1 MAAPV
6 RAVKGSEAAG
16 GPGPQRKKPARQL
29 PEPRPAEHRPVHEG
43 GRPTIKD
50 RRRRATL
57 RATYR
62 LQLHAGFG
70 FAAAAAIA
78 PYLGELGVSHV
89 YLSPVLQAARG
100 STHGYDVVDPT
111 AVNEELG
118 GEAGHNALQRAL
130 GSAGLGHIVD
140 IVPNH
145 MAVSTPDNRW
155 WWDVLENG
163 PSSVYASYFDVDWG
177 PPPAGESHPGSV
189 VLLPVL
195 ADHYGRELEAGK
207 IRLEHSRGT
216 FCLRYEDHRLPIAPR
231 SADQLVSRA
240 ARRLPRSLDP
250 AVRAEVESI
259 GTALGRL
266 PPSWA
271 TDRASVRERHRDK
284 EVLRARLAAL
294 CEHPEVEAALDAEV
308 EAANAD
314 PDALDSVVRR
324 QNYRIASWRTASE
337 EGQYRRFFDINEL
350 VGIRVEDAAVFAD
363 SHRLI
368 LRWLDAGVIDGL
380 RVDHVDGLRDPGA
393 YLGRLASAGAGGW
406 VVVEKILARGE
417 QLPQNWPVAGTT
429 GYDWLNLA
437 GGLFVEKAGY
447 EELRGAFSE
456 FTGWEQPWEELVH
469 DTKISLLYGSLS
481 TDLSRVADWLA
492 RAADNHRRHSDHTHR
507 ELRECLAEVAA
518 CFPVYRTYVAP
529 GRPVP
534 EQDAAVVKR
543 AVLEAGIRRPD
554 LDGELLSFV
563 RDILLLQ
570 DVGPAETEVALR
582 FQQLTGPVMAKAVE
596 DTAFYR
602 YVPLLSAN
610 EVGGDP
616 SSPATSLEEFHA
628 WCQQAHAS
636 HPQGLLATSTH
647 DTKRSEDVRARL
659 SVLSEMPELWYSSVQ
674 GWHDM
679 NRKKR
684 VAELPDPA
692 TEWLLYQT
700 LAGTWPI
707 GAERV
712 LQFMQKAVRE
722 AKLHTSWEQ
731 PDQIYEGAVSNF
743 SSAVLRSRKFCA
755 SLGAFA
761 SKLVGPGRSNSL
773 SLKLLTLC
781 APGVPDLY
789 QGSELWDFSLVDPDN
804 RRPVDYGV
812 RAKLLTEQGSP
823 PLAADAL
830 GVTKLTLVRRA
841 LALRARRP
849 AAFGPGRRGAYEPLL
864 ASGPASQH
872 AVAFSRGGQ
881 VACVV
886 TRWPALLAE
895 RGGWKGTVLALSGG
909 SWHDELSGRTWQG
922 TVDMEEL
929 LGTLPVALLAK
940 GRG

>member
-1 MAAPV
+1 MEEP
-6 RAVKGSEAAG
+6 AAG
-16 GPGPQRKKPARQL
+16 N
-29 PEPRPAEHRPVHEG
+29 G
-43 GRPTIKD
+43 GRRVQRTPSKLRTQAAGKAQ
-50 RRRRATL
+50 RRRAAI

-70 FAAAAAIA
+70 FADAAAIA
-78 PYLGELGVSHV
+78 PYLAQLGVSHV

-118 GEAGHNALQRAL
+118 GEEGHSTLQRAL

-145 MAVSTPDNRW
+145 MAVATPDNRW

-177 PPPAGESHPGSV
+177 SPPAGESHPGSV
-189 VLLPVL
+189 VLLPIL

-207 IRLEHSRGT
+207 LRLEHSRGT
-216 FCLRYEDHRLPIAPR
+216 FCLQYEGHRLPVAPR
-231 SADQLVSRA
+231 SVDNLVSHA
-240 ARRLPRSLDP
+240 ARRLPRNFDP
-250 AVRAEVESI
+250 AVRAELESI

-284 EVLRARLAAL
+284 EVLRARLESL
-294 CEHPEVEAALDAEV
+294 CQHPEVEAALDAEV

-314 PDALDSVVRR
+314 PDALDALVRR
-324 QNYRIASWRTASE
+324 QNYRLAFWRTASE

-380 RVDHVDGLRDPGA
+380 RVDHVDGLRDPAA
-393 YLGRLASAGAGGW
+393 YLERLASASAGGW
-406 VVVEKILARGE
+406 VVVEKILARDE
-417 QLPQNWPVAGTT
+417 QLPEDWPVAGTT

-437 GGLFVEKAGY
+437 GGLFVEKEGA
-447 EELRGAFSE
+447 ESLRTAFSE
-456 FTGWEQPWEELVH
+456 FTGWDQPWEELVH
-469 DTKISLLYGSLS
+469 DAKISLLYGSLS
-481 TDLSRVADWLA
+481 TDLSRVADCLA
-492 RAADNHRRHSDHTHR
+492 RACEEHRRHSDHTRR
-507 ELRECLAEVAA
+507 ELRECLAEIAA

-529 GRPVP
+529 GRPVSG
-534 EQDAAVVKR
+534 QDAAVIKR

-563 RDILLLQ
+563 RDVLLLELT
-570 DVGPAETEVALR
+570 GAAESEVALR
-582 FQQLTGPVMAKAVE
+582 FQQLTGPAMAKAVE

-610 EVGGDP
+610 EVGGSP

-628 WCQQAHAS
+628 WCERAHAR
-636 HPQGLLATSTH
+636 HPYGLLATSTH

-659 SVLSEMPELWYSSVQ
+659 CVLSEMPAAWYRAVQ
-674 GWHDM
+674 GWRAM
-679 NRKKR
+679 NRKNR
-684 VAELPDPA
+684 VAELPDPL

-700 LAGTWPI
+700 LVGAWPI
-707 GAERV
+707 EAERV
-712 LQFMQKAVRE
+712 LQYVEKAVRE
-722 AKLHTSWEQ
+722 AKLHTSWQQ
-731 PDQIYEGAVSNF
+731 PDQIYEGAISHF
-743 SSAVLRSRKFCA
+743 TSAVLRSRKFRA

-761 SKLVGPGRSNSL
+761 GEVAVPGRSNSL
-773 SLKLLTLC
+773 ALKLLTLC

-804 RRPVDYGV
+804 RRPVDYEL
-812 RAKLLTEQGSP
+812 RARFLAEAQEV
-823 PLAADAL
+823 PLAADAVGL
-830 GVTKLTLVRRA
+830 TKLEVVRRA
-841 LALRARRP
+841 LALRAKRP
-849 AAFGPGRRGAYEPLL
+849 AAFGPGRRGAYQPLV
-864 ASGPASQH
+864 ATGPAAEH
-872 AVAFSRGGQ
+872 VVAFGRGGE

-886 TRWPALLAE
+886 TRWQVLLAA
-895 RGGWKGTVLALSGG
+895 RGGWRGTVLRLPGG
-909 SWHDELSGRTWQG
+909 YWRDELSGRSWEG
-922 TVDMEEL
+922 AIDLEGL
-929 LGTLPVALLAK
+929 LEKLPVALLAK
-940 GRG
+940 ERG